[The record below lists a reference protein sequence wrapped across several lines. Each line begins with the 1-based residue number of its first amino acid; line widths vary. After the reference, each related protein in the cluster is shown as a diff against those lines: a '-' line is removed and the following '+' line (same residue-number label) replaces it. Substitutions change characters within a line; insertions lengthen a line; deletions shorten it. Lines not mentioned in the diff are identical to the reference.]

1 MTLER
6 LRELKWIVLCF
17 LSIQCFLNLP
27 IYLPDDFLKTLSIIL
42 SGLLTL
48 ISTHKINLQYGYRA
62 DYTSNSLNLVCT
74 GKVNILRLLFKG
86 EKQH

>member
-1 MTLER
+1 MILKR

-17 LSIQCFLNLP
+17 LSIQCLLNLP
-27 IYLPDDFLKTLSIIL
+27 IYLPDDFLKTFSIML

-48 ISTHKINLQYGYRA
+48 ISTHKINLRYGCGA
-62 DYTSNSLNLVCT
+62 DYTRNSLNII
-74 GKVNILRLLFKG
+74 GKVNMLRLLFKG